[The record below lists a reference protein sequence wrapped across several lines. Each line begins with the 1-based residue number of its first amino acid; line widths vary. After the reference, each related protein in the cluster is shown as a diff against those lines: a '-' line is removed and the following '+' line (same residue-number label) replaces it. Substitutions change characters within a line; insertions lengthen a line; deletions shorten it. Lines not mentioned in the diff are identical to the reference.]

1 MYKNI
6 HMCVYVYVYVHVDVD
21 VYVYVYVYVCVWY
34 PPELSTPLG
43 GEILS
48 SLPLTP
54 CMCVFVY
61 S

>member
-1 MYKNI
+1 M
-6 HMCVYVYVYVHVDVD
+6 YVYGT
-21 VYVYVYVYVCVWY
+21 

>member
-34 PPELSTPLG
+34 PPRVIHPFG
-43 GEILS
+43 WGN
-48 SLPLTP
+48 P
-54 CMCVFVY
+54 V
-61 S
+61 